1 MPANDPVNISDT
13 VTIPADA
20 LRAFA
25 SNLFRAAKVSA
36 ADADV
41 VAASLVESNLCGH
54 ESHGV
59 VRVAE
64 YLGFLGSGALR
75 TGVELQLLSRT
86 ASLMVC
92 DAQLGFGQVQMRR
105 LIDLLEP
112 MAREQG
118 LACGTIRRC
127 GHVGRLGEW
136 VERLA
141 QRNLAGLLSVNDNGV
156 LTSVA
161 PPGGLEA
168 RISTNPVALGVPTA
182 HEPLVLDISTSVV
195 ANGKIRVAQIAGRA
209 CPDGW
214 LLDADGQPTNDP
226 STRFADPPG
235 TILPMGGY
243 KGFGLGLLL
252 DILVGGLSGGC
263 CPPAP
268 AGEVDCN
275 NVLLI
280 AFDPARFSGLT
291 HFVTQSQG
299 LCNHVRAT
307 KPIAPHTDIR
317 LPNDRSRQLRETRLV
332 EGVPLDRG
340 TWNQLTDRA
349 NALGVPIPTV

>member
-1 MPANDPVNISDT
+1 MTAAEP
-13 VTIPADA
+13 VTIGDEV

-25 SNLFRAAKVSA
+25 SDLFRAAGVPVDEA
-36 ADADV
+36 GV

-64 YLGFLGSGALR
+64 YLGLLESGSLR
-75 TGVELQLLSRT
+75 TGVELLPLTRT
-86 ASLMVC
+86 GSLVVC

-105 LIDLLEP
+105 LIDMLEP
-112 MAREQG
+112 MARELG
-118 LACGTIRRC
+118 LACGTLRHC
-127 GHVGRLGEW
+127 GHIGRLGEW
-136 VERLA
+136 VELLA
-141 QRNLAGLLSVNDNGV
+141 ERNLAGLLSVNDNGV

-161 PPGGLEA
+161 PPGGIEP

-195 ANGKIRVAQIAGRA
+195 ANGKIRVAQIAGRT

-214 LLDADGQPTNDP
+214 LLDAEGQPTNDP

-252 DILVGGLSGGC
+252 DILVGGLSGGS

-299 LCNHVRAT
+299 LCDHVRTA
-307 KPIAPHTDIR
+307 KPVAGQTEIR
-317 LPNDRSRQLRETRLV
+317 LPNDRSRQVRATRLAG
-332 EGVPLDRG
+332 GVPLDGG
-340 TWNQLTDRA
+340 TWKQLA
-349 NALGVPIPTV
+349 ELAAKLGVAIPPF

>member
-1 MPANDPVNISDT
+1 MTDAPA
-13 VTIPADA
+13 
-20 LRAFA
+20 
-25 SNLFRAAKVSA
+25 
-36 ADADV
+36 
-41 VAASLVESNLCGH
+41 
-54 ESHGV
+54 
-59 VRVAE
+59 
-64 YLGFLGSGALR
+64 Y
-75 TGVELQLLSRT
+75 
-86 ASLMVC
+86 
-92 DAQLGFGQVQMRR
+92 
-105 LIDLLEP
+105 
-112 MAREQG
+112 
-118 LACGTIRRC
+118 
-127 GHVGRLGEW
+127 
-136 VERLA
+136 
-141 QRNLAGLLSVNDNGV
+141 
-156 LTSVA
+156 
-161 PPGGLEA
+161 
-168 RISTNPVALGVPTA
+168 RIWPPVALGVPTA
-182 HEPLVLDISTSVV
+182 DEPLVLDISTSVV
-195 ANGKIRVAQIAGRA
+195 ANGKIRVAQIAGRT

-299 LCNHVRAT
+299 LSDHVRAT
-307 KPIAPHTDIR
+307 KPIVPHTDIR

-340 TWNQLTDRA
+340 TWNQLLERA
-349 NALGVPIPTV
+349 SDLEVSIPTV